1 MRSSAILYTVAAW
14 SALLLFSACGKT
26 PLGSGKEVRFTAESS
41 SSETKVAYSGDYV
54 TDQGRRIERINWV
67 DGDKVTI
74 WSDKARTW
82 KRNGVGSPS
91 CVYNVVDIT
100 PAGRYSRAGIE
111 VPFSQN
117 EGGLQ
122 WGEGSHLFLG
132 LYPVNL
138 GDQSAG
144 GDPLSVGLTDTGG
157 ALPVSFTT
165 AQRHVQDGTCNMGK
179 WAYHFAMKEATKPS
193 GDNKVTL
200 SFEPYFTAFEFR
212 ITDGE
217 NAGLSLKQLRLL
229 SNKDLAGRDIFTVGT
244 NKQITQV
251 HREIPDNNT
260 DTNIR
265 VTYDNAR
272 ALSQNTA
279 HVLTVFGGMNPDTDH
294 QMRVELTFT
303 GNDVRTLDL
312 TTRADANSPWNWF
325 PFPRGKT
332 AIIHLNVLSTG
343 ISFTI
348 TVEGQQ
354 IDYYAGSSLDQS
366 GWYE

>member
-26 PLGSGKEVRFTAESS
+26 PLGSSKEVRFTAESS

-54 TDQGRRIERINWV
+54 TDQGKRIERINWV

-138 GDQSAG
+138 GNPDAG
-144 GDPLSVGLTDTGG
+144 GDPLSIPLPDTGT
-157 ALPVSFTT
+157 LPVSFTT
-165 AQRHVQDGTCNMGK
+165 AQRHIQDGTANMGK

-193 GDNKVTL
+193 GNNKVTL
-200 SFEPYFTAFEFR
+200 SFDPYFTAFEFH

-229 SNKDLAGRDIFTVGT
+229 SNKDLAGRDVFTIGT

-272 ALSQNTA
+272 PLSQNTA
-279 HVLTVFGGMNPDTDH
+279 HVLTVFGGMNPDTNH
-294 QMRVELTFT
+294 QMSVELTFT
-303 GNDVRTLDL
+303 GDDVRTLDL
-312 TTRADANSPWNWF
+312 KTRANANADWEWI
-325 PFPRGKT
+325 PFPRGKK
-332 AIIHLNVLSTG
+332 AIIHLNVLSTA
-343 ISFTI
+343 IPFTV
-348 TVEGQQ
+348 TVEGLG
-354 IDYYAGSSLDQS
+354 IEIEHYDG
-366 GWYE
+366 GNGGFKW

>member
-1 MRSSAILYTVAAW
+1 MRSSASIYLVAALT
-14 SALLLFSACGKT
+14 ALLFISCGKT
-26 PLGSGKEVRFTAESS
+26 PFTSNKEIIFTAESAS
-41 SSETKVAYSGDYV
+41 SDTKVAYSGEYV
-54 TDQGRRIERINWV
+54 TDQGKKIERIDWKS
-67 DGDKVTI
+67 GDHVQI

-82 KRNGVGSPS
+82 KRYGTGSPY
-91 CVYNVVDIT
+91 CIYEVVDIT
-100 PAGRYSRAGIE
+100 PAGRYSRAGIK

-138 GDQSAG
+138 GNAAAG
-144 GDPLSVGLTDTGG
+144 GDPLSIPLPDTGN
-157 ALPVSFTT
+157 LPVSFTT
-165 AQRHVQDGTCNMGK
+165 AQRHIQDGTANMGK

-229 SNKDLAGRDIFTVGT
+229 SNKDLAGRDRFTIGT
-244 NKQITQV
+244 DKQITQE
-251 HREIPDNNT
+251 HIEIPDGNT

-265 VTYDNAR
+265 VTYDQAKP
-272 ALSQNTA
+272 LSQNSA
-279 HVLTVFGGMNPDTDH
+279 HVLTLFGGMNPDTDH
-294 QMRVELTFT
+294 QMKVELTFT
-303 GNDVRTLDL
+303 GDDVRNLDL
-312 TTRADANSPWNWF
+312 KARANANEAWEWI
-325 PFPRGKT
+325 PFPRGKK
-332 AIIHLNVLSTG
+332 AVIHLNVLSTG
-343 ISFTI
+343 ISFTV

-354 IDYYAGSSLDQS
+354 IDYYEGSSLDQS